1 MDKAASLHGRPPD
14 FPLRHPKLPP
24 ALHGPR
30 LPAPAAARRRRAP
43 EPGLWRAG
51 LAAPIAA
58 AAFLLAFAP
67 IRPEAQPSL
76 LGLGSPAQN
85 NEPVTFTA
93 GEVEYDQ
100 NSETVT
106 ARGRVE
112 AWQGDRVL
120 RADTFTYNR
129 ATGVAVAEGNVVLI
143 EANGQI
149 LFTDRAE
156 LTGGMRDAVLE
167 GVGGLLAG
175 NARVAAAGARRTNG
189 DITDLARVVY
199 SACDLCPED
208 PDRPPLWQLRARI
221 ASLHSTEQRVRYR
234 DAAVQFAGVP
244 VLYTP
249 YLSHASPD
257 ARRASG
263 FLSPTFGNSNLLGL
277 FVEQP
282 YYWAID
288 EQSDLRVSTTVSTR
302 QLPNLGGIYR
312 RRFNNGELQIES
324 SVGNLSGDRTDDD
337 GVGGHVFANG
347 RFSID
352 ENWRAGFALNRAS
365 SRDYLRAYR
374 YGSPT
379 LLTSNAFLEGFW
391 GTDGYARVDS
401 RLYQSLASS
410 ASVNTAVVPFVLPFG
425 YTEWV
430 MPQDSLGGRFTL
442 DASAYSIFRSAGT
455 DTRRAATRASYELP
469 LLGQYGEIWTL
480 RAQADAMG
488 GWADGIALTPTLG
501 DPGADGLYSRANAR
515 AAIDWRLPLIRD
527 AGDYG
532 AHLIEPRVQLV
543 TGPNTGSQSNFPNED
558 SLDLEFTDA
567 NLFSLNRFPGRDR
580 LEGGTRADA
589 ALRAAWLFPN
599 GGQLEGLAGR
609 SFRADTDATYPT
621 GSGLERHASDWVGR
635 VRLAPVP
642 WFELMGRARLDSQT
656 TEPRLWD
663 GTATFFGPRF
673 TLSAGYFLTQPEPF
687 VATAKREEVSVGG
700 SVQITDFW
708 RLGAFGRYDI
718 ARDRGVAGQVALTY
732 EDECFI
738 FETRFVR
745 NRAENLQTGNEYA
758 SGTMLLF
765 RIGLKTIGDFGIR
778 AL

>member
-1 MDKAASLHGRPPD
+1 MGEAPR
-14 FPLRHPKLPP
+14 RPKLPP
-24 ALHGPR
+24 AIHGPR
-30 LPAPAAARRRRAP
+30 PVAPVVPPHRPAGH
-43 EPGLWRAG
+43 GLWRAG
-51 LAAPIAA
+51 LAGCAA
-58 AAFLLAFAP
+58 TAAFLLALVP

-76 LGLGSPAQN
+76 TGLGNPAAS

-100 NSETVT
+100 ASETVT

-112 AWQGDRVL
+112 AWQGERVL

-129 ATGVAVAEGNVVLI
+129 TTGVAVAEGNVVLI

-156 LTGGMRDAVLE
+156 LTGGMRDAVLN

-208 PDRPPLWQLRARI
+208 PTRPPLWQLRARI
-221 ASLHSTEQRVRYR
+221 ASLHTTEQRVRYR
-234 DAAVQFAGVP
+234 DAAVQFGGIP
-244 VLYTP
+244 LFYTP

-288 EQSDLRVSTTVSTR
+288 EQSDLRISTTVSTR
-302 QLPNLGGIYR
+302 QLPNLGGAYR
-312 RRFNNGELQIES
+312 RRFNSGELSIEG
-324 SVGNLSGDRTDDD
+324 SVGDLSGERTDAE
-337 GVGGHVFANG
+337 GLGGHLFANG
-347 RFSID
+347 RFNLD
-352 ENWRAGFALNRAS
+352 ENWRAGFGVNRAS

-374 YGSPT
+374 FGSPT

-391 GTDGYARVDS
+391 GTEGYARVDS
-401 RLYQSLASS
+401 RLYQSLSS
-410 ASVNTAVVPFVLPFG
+410 ASDTSVTPFVLPFG

-442 DASAYSIFRSAGT
+442 DASAYSIFRRAGT
-455 DTRRAATRASYELP
+455 DSRRAATRAGYELP
-469 LLGQYGEIWTL
+469 LLGTYGEVWTL
-480 RAQADAMG
+480 RAQADAIG
-488 GWADGIALTPTLG
+488 GWADGVALSPTFG
-501 DPGADGLYSRANAR
+501 DAGADGVFSRAHAR
-515 AAIDWRLPLIRD
+515 AAIDWRLPMIRD

-532 AHLIEPRVQLV
+532 AQLIEPRVQLV
-543 TGPNTGSQSNFPNED
+543 TGPNTGGQSRFPNED

-609 SFRADTDATYPT
+609 SFRAETDATFPT

-635 VRLAPVP
+635 LRLAPVP
-642 WFELMGRARLDSQT
+642 WFEVMGRTRLDSQT

-673 TLSAGYFLTQPEPF
+673 TLSTGYFLTQPEPL
-687 VATAKREEVSVGG
+687 VATRKREEVSVGG
-700 SVQITDFW
+700 TVQLTDFW
-708 RLGAFGRYDI
+708 RLGAFARYDI
-718 ARDRGVAGQVALTY
+718 ARDRGVAGQLALTY
-732 EDECFI
+732 EDECLI

-745 NRAENLQTGNEYA
+745 NRAENQQTGTEYA
-758 SGTMLLF
+758 SGTLLLF
-765 RIGLKTIGDFGIR
+765 RIALKTIGDFGIR